1 MFNFNLSSNQTTEII
16 LAASGIIIA
25 IGLFFYLTRQN
36 KNSGELDA
44 ETTGNQVYIGN
55 LSYRVRERH
64 LREYFSDMGDIEHL
78 RIIKDHG
85 SGRSKGF
92 GFITFKE
99 AKGANKSLK
108 LHGKDFE
115 GRSLVVRIARP
126 K

>member
-1 MFNFNLSSNQTTEII
+1 MFDFKLSSTETIVAI
-16 LAASGIIIA
+16 AVAAVLIA
-25 IGLFFYLTRQN
+25 VITFFLLTKR
-36 KNSGELDA
+36 KKATIDDNSSEL
-44 ETTGNQVYIGN
+44 ENQVYVGN

-64 LREYFSDMGDIEHL
+64 LREYFADMGDIEHL

-85 SGRSKGF
+85 TGRSKGF
-92 GFITFKE
+92 GFITFK
-99 AKGANKSLK
+99 KTVGANKSLK